1 MKFDPINEDMI
12 KLLELSDDTQLM
24 LVCSVRY
31 AIGRQTYMPSFVQ
44 DYMRTLLPKLSDNT
58 LNIIKRDIEEAPY
71 LGDERIDK
79 PGWVRFCA
87 DVTDELNKRTKS

>member
-1 MKFDPINEDMI
+1 MLFDPINEDMI

-44 DYMRTLLPKLSDNT
+44 DYMRPFLPKLSANT
-58 LNIIKRDIEEAPY
+58 LNIIKNDIDGAY
-71 LGDERIDK
+71 SLGDERIDK
-79 PGWVRFCA
+79 PGWLRFRA
-87 DVTDELNKRTKS
+87 EVVAELNKRTP